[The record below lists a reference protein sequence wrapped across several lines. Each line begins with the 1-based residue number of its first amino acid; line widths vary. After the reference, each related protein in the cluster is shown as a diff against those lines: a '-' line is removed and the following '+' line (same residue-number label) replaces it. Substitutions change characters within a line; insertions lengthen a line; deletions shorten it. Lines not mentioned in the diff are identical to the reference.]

1 MCILQNQ
8 SVTSLFLL
16 FYYPHKLESGNT
28 YNRVVIYT
36 SRFAYIEKNKFKIE
50 TNTKVLTGSAKYTEN
65 RWPKIILKN

>member
-1 MCILQNQ
+1 MCILQIQ
-8 SVTSLFLL
+8 SVTLL
-16 FYYPHKLESGNT
+16 FSYYPHELESGNT

-50 TNTKVLTGSAKYTEN
+50 KNTKVVLTGSAKYKEN